1 MADETNQ
8 LRVRLVTPERT
19 LFDHPATAVEL
30 PAKNGYMEVLY
41 GAAPLMAELGAG
53 DVTLHGVADSKTDG
67 EADGV
72 QRYNVSWGF
81 AEVLPDRVTILASDA
96 LKPEEI
102 DVSRAQEQLARGHKE
117 WDEAGDSADAYTEAL
132 RVIAEAEAKIASAAE
147 KH

>member
-8 LRVRLVTPERT
+8 LQVRLVTPERT
-19 LFDHPATAVEL
+19 LFDHPAAAVEL

-41 GAAPLMAELGAG
+41 GHAPLMAELGAG
-53 DVTLHGVADSKTDG
+53 DVTLHGGPEGD
-67 EADGV
+67 

-81 AEVLPDRVTILASDA
+81 VEVLPDRVTILASDA

-102 DVSRAQEQLARGHKE
+102 DVPRAQQQLDRGQKD
-117 WDEAGDSADAYTEAL
+117 WNEAGESEEAYDNAL
-132 RVIAEAEAKIASAAE
+132 RVIAEAEAKLASAAE

>member
-1 MADETNQ
+1 MAEETNQ

-19 LFDHPATAVEL
+19 FFDHPVTAVEL

-41 GAAPLMAELGAG
+41 GHAPLMAELGAG
-53 DVTLHGVADSKTDG
+53 DVTLHGGPDG
-67 EADGV
+67 E

-102 DVSRAQEQLARGHKE
+102 DVPRAQDQLARGHKE
-117 WDEAGDSADAYTEAL
+117 WEQAGDREEAYTEAL

-147 KH
+147 KS